1 MEESFP
7 GEENRQDAGEVHID
21 NVMVTDGGITDVNNF
36 APLGGS
42 SDVGGT
48 GDQAATADIGAST
61 GAAGLV
67 PQQSGAAA
75 NEGDTG
81 DTDIDELIDSDLLG
95 GDILHNEKSSTP

>member
-1 MEESFP
+1 MQDNFP
-7 GEENRQDAGEVHID
+7 DEENRQDAGEVNID
-21 NVMVTDGGITDVNNF
+21 NVTVTDGGITDVNNF

-67 PQQSGAAA
+67 PQQSVTSE
-75 NEGDTG
+75 NEAESGSSG
-81 DTDIDELIDSDLLG
+81 SAGVAEVINSDLLG
-95 GDILHNEKSSTP
+95 VDIIHGEK